1 MTCCFTGHRR
11 FSWEE
16 NSAQHK
22 ALLTELE
29 RKIDLALSKG
39 ATHFI
44 CGNAVGVDTWAAQI
58 ILKKKEEN
66 PGIFLEIAV
75 PFQGHNANISICQN
89 IQQKADLVHV
99 VSCAKDRRQSY
110 YERNRYMVDN
120 SDMLIAV
127 YEESRNK
134 CGTAQ
139 TIRYAEKMGLE
150 IFRVPV

>member
-16 NSAQHK
+16 NSAKQK
-22 ALLTELE
+22 ALLAELE
-29 RKIDLALSKG
+29 RKIDLALTKG

-66 PGIFLEIAV
+66 SKIFLEIAV
-75 PFQGHNANISICQN
+75 PFKGHNAAVRACQDV
-89 IQQKADLVHV
+89 QRKADFVHV
-99 VSCAKDRRQSY
+99 VSDEKDMRQAY
-110 YERNRYMVDN
+110 FKRNRYMVDN

-127 YEESRNK
+127 YDESRRK